1 MAVFENCTI
10 DFPHPKKML
19 AEKPNFH
26 PGFKMSE
33 IPSDSTWGAHDPAIF
48 KDPETGYYYAY
59 CTHYIFYRSKDMIN
73 WENMGKI
80 MEKPPK
86 DAIEWTRS
94 KDMWAPDY

>member
-33 IPSDSTWGAHDPAIF
+33 IPSD
-48 KDPETGYYYAY
+48 
-59 CTHYIFYRSKDMIN
+59 RS
-73 WENMGKI
+73 EERRVGK
-80 MEKPPK
+80 EC
-86 DAIEWTRS
+86 
-94 KDMWAPDY
+94 